1 MCLNANYDCVLQ
13 CWRVWLNNRIF
24 FTSSLWD
31 SLSSSTTDLG
41 WDQTVFLEIL
51 TITGCQQGM
60 DVVQCFGNYW
70 TKVSMS
76 ACALGTNWS
85 STCLFYVLWVET
97 ISTWSVKQEDEP
109 GKRWKITISSPVFQ
123 YRQFVW
129 CEMKLQHSEYHIL
142 DLMQAIVRFYGGNV
156 PCWSHSVFDLLYGN
170 RRLIST
176 LSLFS
181 HYLKKRHS

>member
-97 ISTWSVKQEDEP
+97 ISTWSVKQEEGTRETMKDYHQLTCVSIQTICVMWDEVATF
-109 GKRWKITISSPVFQ
+109 RISYPWSNAGHCKVLWRECPMLVTFC
-123 YRQFVW
+123 VW
-129 CEMKLQHSEYHIL
+129 FAL
-142 DLMQAIVRFYGGNV
+142 
-156 PCWSHSVFDLLYGN
+156 W
-170 RRLIST
+170 
-176 LSLFS
+176 
-181 HYLKKRHS
+181 